1 VQLLS
6 FSSPH
11 PRHFSPPRWGDTL
24 TLGEISMS
32 QPTTTLDVQRIA
44 EAIDVILTEI
54 YGRYVAKGSPTK
66 LGGLRFL
73 DVESAKTFAFETSR
87 PTEKGNLLVISAPF
101 MNNKESVE
109 GSLKAGPQA
118 ERLRELVVRK
128 SPDAGKSNRYFVEAA
143 YFLETPEWVTDERV
157 LKIIKEFGC
166 NGNDAVAR
174 ILKQEVLPI
183 AAEIMEY
190 FIKIVRMET
199 EMPKVV
205 NPISPY

>member
-1 VQLLS
+1 
-6 FSSPH
+6 
-11 PRHFSPPRWGDTL
+11 
-24 TLGEISMS
+24 MS
-32 QPTTTLDVQRIA
+32 QTTTTLDLQRIA

-73 DVESAKTFAFETSR
+73 DVESAKTFALETVR

-109 GSLKAGPQA
+109 ASLKAGPQA

-143 YFLETPEWVTDERV
+143 YFLETPQWVTDARV
-157 LKIIKEFGC
+157 LKKIKELGC
-166 NGNDAVAR
+166 NGNDAVLV
-174 ILKQEVLPI
+174 ILKEEVLPI

-199 EMPKVV
+199 ELPKVV